1 MQLSFC
7 CNRLYLIEVAIIPSS
22 ILKSFELINNSHIIQ
37 GFGNNQYLVKSYS
50 KPNDPSHFVCVRDNG
65 FISCHNN
72 CPKDNKEGYCG
83 HIIGVALKYKLVEK
97 YASALSKCQERT
109 VTQLAS
115 QNINPS
121 HVGRKRPQRIR
132 NSVKGSP
139 EKRFRKN
146 RSNSTEHSERVVSD
160 QNPSNVTFSGR
171 AASPLSL
178 SISQNQ
184 LHGRTFLQEVLNPL
198 PTMFHIFGQPVAS
211 QRYFNGPLKDIKNEF
226 VITLLSLCDKRVS
239 ICYGCTHELKYQVAI
254 PAPPFD
260 LVVLTKMRR
269 DYYPDGKKCQPAPS
283 NVYFHAV
290 YNNPFFTPFECIQ
303 RKLITFNV
311 NRLQFHSHA

>member
-1 MQLSFC
+1 MIS
-7 CNRLYLIEVAIIPSS
+7 
-22 ILKSFELINNSHIIQ
+22 NSHIIP

-50 KPNDPSHFVCVRDNG
+50 RLNDPPHFVSVRNNG
-65 FISCHNN
+65 SISCDNN
-72 CPKDNKEGYCG
+72 CPKCNKEGFCG
-83 HIIGVALKYKLVEK
+83 HTIGVALKCKLVEK

-121 HVGRKRPQRIR
+121 QVGRKRPQRIR

-160 QNPSNVTFSGR
+160 QNSSNVTFSGR
-171 AASPLSL
+171 AASSPSL
-178 SISQNQ
+178 SKSQNE

-198 PTMFHIFGQPVAS
+198 PTVFDISGQPVAS
-211 QRYFNGPLKDIKNEF
+211 QGYFNGPLKDIKNEF

-303 RKLITFNV
+303 RKLITLHV
-311 NRLQFHSHA
+311 NRLQFHSHAYNHLTPLHRAMLRDLNLSHLL